1 MSSRDLHSV
10 QQARKLVEQ
19 LRREHDIQRG
29 LVSQSATD
37 LLRYIQDFERE
48 DVLVTGFA
56 NDKMN
61 PYRAKSSF
69 QCMLF

>member
-1 MSSRDLHSV
+1 MSGRDLHTV
-10 QQARKLVEQ
+10 QQARKIVEQ
-19 LRREHDIQRG
+19 LRRERNIRRG
-29 LVSQSATD
+29 LVSQSAND
-37 LLRYIQDFERE
+37 LLSYTREYERD
-48 DVLVTGFA
+48 DVLVNGFA

>member
-1 MSSRDLHSV
+1 MVKEIFFSYTREYERD
-10 QQARKLVEQ
+10 
-19 LRREHDIQRG
+19 
-29 LVSQSATD
+29 
-37 LLRYIQDFERE
+37 
-48 DVLVTGFA
+48 DVLVNGFA